1 MHIIVL
7 TSTTLSLLLIV
18 FYTIRVC
25 LEIRDIS
32 DSISATFFKIKHPA
46 WFSLTMW
53 GTAGFLIPG
62 ILTASAPD
70 TYYWIL
76 SASLG
81 TFLVG
86 LAPNFTKEPQES
98 VHIVGATTSLIA
110 SQVWVGLNNLPVV
123 LSVWPVYI
131 VAIVIAVAARK
142 TGSFK
147 MRVLQVH
154 PLFWGEVSSLV
165 ATYITIL
172 PRV

>member
-7 TSTTLSLLLIV
+7 ISTTLSLLLIV

-25 LEIRDIS
+25 LEIRGIP

-53 GTAGFLIPG
+53 GTTVFLIPG
-62 ILTASAPD
+62 ILTVSAPN

-98 VHIVGATTSLIA
+98 VHIVGAATSLIA
-110 SQVWVGLNNLPVV
+110 SQVWVGLNNLTVV

-131 VAIVIAVAARK
+131 VAIILSVTARK

-147 MRVLQVH
+147 TKVLQIH
-154 PLFWGEVSSLV
+154 PLFWVEVSSL
-165 ATYITIL
+165 ATTYITIL
-172 PRV
+172 SRI